1 MKAKQPKN
9 YCQRCNDPI
18 YDNVNSDC
26 KITCGRC
33 VQGIPKKRLYGGED
47 PTLGAEVWMIT
58 EIYQGISKGEQ
69 GVRAVEYL
77 EKITGE
83 NFKDTKDFKRKM
95 KRFLDGGY
103 FRPSHL
109 KQYREDRGWSQKVM
123 AMHLEM
129 PQQKVSD
136 MEKGRKPL
144 NQKVIGRLKR
154 CDLWHY
160 KWENLDKYKQTYV
173 PPKKGCKNGLQTKE
187 LGGRKSAKKGNPLLF
202 LDPMDSKGK
211 CVRCGGYFHDFE
223 MTIDDSF
230 VARPICENCTDE
242 KNHN

>member
-1 MKAKQPKN
+1 MRIKILPVVFLVLFAVMCGDDSPTQDAVKKKKGNLVITVDSTPLLMNWN
-9 YCQRCNDPI
+9 YS
-18 YDNVNSDC
+18 V
-26 KITCGRC
+26 
-33 VQGIPKKRLYGGED
+33 
-47 PTLGAEVWMIT
+47 
-58 EIYQGISKGEQ
+58 
-69 GVRAVEYL
+69 
-77 EKITGE
+77 
-83 NFKDTKDFKRKM
+83 M

-103 FRPSHL
+103 FKPSHL

-173 PPKKGCKNGLQTKE
+173 PPKKGYKNGLQTKE

-211 CVRCGGYFHDFE
+211 CARCGGYFHDFE

-242 KNHN
+242 KNHS